1 MRAFLI
7 MVVAFKDIMQVDGT
21 LLGRRFSEGKRYSS
35 WPERVVILTVFC
47 SALLFLEEIDS
58 AIVSTVG
65 IDSDFLTV
73 IFLIVLIP
81 IVSDLIFRTIS
92 QLLGIR

>member
-7 MVVAFKDIMQVDGT
+7 MVVAFKDIMQGDGT

-35 WPERVVILTVFC
+35 WPERVVILTVLC
-47 SALLFLEEIDS
+47 SALLFLGEIES
-58 AIVSTVG
+58 AIVSIVG
-65 IDSDFLTV
+65 IDSDFLIA

>member
-7 MVVAFKDIMQVDGT
+7 MVVAFKDIMQGDGT
-21 LLGRRFSEGKRYSS
+21 LLGRRFSEGKRHSS

-65 IDSDFLTV
+65 IDSDFLTA

>member
-7 MVVAFKDIMQVDGT
+7 MVVAFKDIMQGDGT
-21 LLGRRFSEGKRYSS
+21 LLGRRFSEGKRHSS

-58 AIVSTVG
+58 TIVSTVG
-65 IDSDFLTV
+65 IDSDFLTA

>member
-1 MRAFLI
+1 
-7 MVVAFKDIMQVDGT
+7 MVVAFKDIMQGDGT

-65 IDSDFLTV
+65 IGSDFLTA

-92 QLLGIR
+92 QLLGIRCLILS